1 MEGNITVAR
10 SWNQLNDW
18 QLQEIAHLYTNTSVE
33 DFAAAYADMILIV
46 YQKAPDLKARL
57 HLKRLTK

>member
-1 MEGNITVAR
+1 M
-10 SWNQLNDW
+10 NQLNDW